1 MADKNEQN
9 DDLYGVLGLK
19 KECTKAELKNA
30 YKKLAMKWHPDRCS
44 AAGNSKFVEEAKNK
58 FQTIQQAYSVLSDAN
73 KRLLYDVGVYDG
85 DDDEDDMGMGD
96 FLTEMVSMM
105 DQTNPNPNENGE
117 ESFEKLQEL
126 FQEMLNDDVE
136 GFRPSSHA
144 NYVSSSSSSSYSE
157 CSSSSDNRNLSGMNN
172 TNSFEA
178 HVQGFSMGE
187 EEEKG
192 ARAGIGGGN
201 GRTIRTK
208 VENRDLWWDDLSDI
222 QQTTMGVGLGLSS
235 RSLCQS
241 SGSCHCYNVGGGNI

>member
-105 DQTNPNPNENGE
+105 DQTNPSPNPNENGE

-144 NYVSSSSSSSYSE
+144 NYVSSSSSSSYFE

-178 HVQGFSMGE
+178 HVQGFSMGSGG
-187 EEEKG
+187 KC
-192 ARAGIGGGN
+192 RGGG
-201 GRTIRTK
+201 GEGSK
-208 VENRDLWWDDLSDI
+208 
-222 QQTTMGVGLGLSS
+222 S
-235 RSLCQS
+235 R
-241 SGSCHCYNVGGGNI
+241 NWRRKR